1 MFIYVIMVL
10 NTLVWGG
17 TFIAGRIME
26 PAANPI
32 VTAFLRFLLA
42 TILLVL
48 LCVATKQSLRL
59 PSKKIFWLQVLLG
72 FIGIFFYTIIFH
84 LGLQMVPAGKA
95 SVIVTTSP
103 IFITI
108 MAAIFYKEHMTPI
121 KAVGVILAVA
131 GTFIVVSRGDIPGLL
146 AGGFSFGEGILLL
159 CALCWAT
166 FVIVGKLVL
175 KQLTP
180 MVSITWSSI
189 LGTVMLFP
197 AALLTGDIGQCLDYA
212 RETWIGIVY
221 LAVFSTFLGYIWY
234 YKVMA
239 VLGPTRASLI
249 TCMVPPCSIA
259 FSIFILK
266 EPAGWSL
273 LVGGG
278 ITVIGVFIV
287 NYVAVAAAKRSRV
300 RQGQKTLH
308 P

>member
-1 MFIYVIMVL
+1 MFIYILMVL

-26 PAANPI
+26 PGSNPI
-32 VTAFLRFLLA
+32 VTAFIRFLVA

-48 LCVATKQSLRL
+48 LCVITKQPLRL
-59 PSKKIFWLQVLLG
+59 PSRKMLLLQILLG
-72 FIGIFFYTIIFH
+72 FIGIFLYTIIFH
-84 LGLQMVPAGKA
+84 LGMQMVPAGKA

-108 MAAIFYKEHMTPI
+108 MAAIFYKEHMTAI
-121 KAVGVILAVA
+121 KAVGVCMAVA
-131 GTFIVVSRGDIPGLL
+131 GTIIVVSRGDIAGLL
-146 AGGFSFGEGILLL
+146 AGGFNKGEAILLL

-166 FVIVGKLVL
+166 FVIVGKLSL
-175 KQLTP
+175 KQLTS
-180 MVSITWSSI
+180 MMSITWSAI
-189 LGTVMLFP
+189 FGTLMLFP
-197 AALLTGDIGQCLDYA
+197 AALLTGDIGQCLHYSA
-212 RETWIGIVY
+212 ETWVGVLY
-221 LAVFSTFLGYIWY
+221 LAIFSTFLGYVWY

-239 VLGPTRASLI
+239 ALGATRASLI

-259 FSIFILK
+259 LSVLILQ

-273 LVGGG
+273 LIGGG

-287 NYVAVAAAKRSRV
+287 NYVASRN
-300 RQGQKTLH
+300 R